1 MESERE
7 HAPKRHLF
15 FQNENGSLRKKKFLK
30 YLSPMEGTFSNI
42 LAGWYKKFQRYKV
55 GYKNGSYQL
64 NNLFQS
70 PETMIESFDQMPFTH
85 HDPAKKLLAS
95 DSIFLRSKMY
105 YCKPED
111 ELWLMV
117 SNLHFKKNLLMRNL
131 YDEKLPLEYHF
142 INIHIKETT
151 IVNKSMVNGVVVKGN
166 TWSLFKAGHSVTEYH
181 FKNSEEK
188 NISIFFTSR
197 WLEKQKAENP
207 LFRNSKLADFFD
219 SPNTGVILD
228 ETQPIYEAIWD
239 EMMGL
244 AEAGVDQNQDA
255 IQRIMHVV
263 LHHFIK
269 KLNLEVISENHFK
282 LNDKDRKNIQ
292 RAEQFLNDHL
302 FGDFPGIDKTARKV
316 GISPTKLKNDFKSM
330 HDTSVYQYF
339 SAQQMQV
346 AQELLAQKK
355 YTVKEIA
362 ALLGYENASKFSAVF
377 KKTFDISPSDI

>member
-1 MESERE
+1 
-7 HAPKRHLF
+7 
-15 FQNENGSLRKKKFLK
+15 
-30 YLSPMEGTFSNI
+30 MEGTFSNI
-42 LAGWYKKFQRYKV
+42 LAAWYKKFQRYKV
-55 GYKNGSYQL
+55 GYKDGSYQL

-85 HDPAKKLLAS
+85 HDPVKKLLAS
-95 DSIFLRSKMY
+95 DSIFLKSKMY
-105 YCKPED
+105 YCNPED

-131 YDEKLPLEYHF
+131 YDDKLPLEYHF
-142 INIHIKETT
+142 INIHMKATT

-188 NISIFFTSR
+188 NITIFFTSR

-207 LFRNSKLADFFD
+207 LFGNSKLADFFD
-219 SPNTGVILD
+219 SPNTEVILD

-239 EMMGL
+239 EMMLL
-244 AEAGVDQNQDA
+244 AMQGVDQNQKA
-255 IQRIMHVV
+255 IRKIMHDV

-339 SAQQMQV
+339 SARQMQV
-346 AQELLAQKK
+346 AQGLLSQKK
-355 YTVKEIA
+355 HTVKEIA

-377 KKTFDISPSDI
+377 KKTFEYNPSDI

>member
-1 MESERE
+1 MES
-7 HAPKRHLF
+7 
-15 FQNENGSLRKKKFLK
+15 
-30 YLSPMEGTFSNI
+30 TFSNI
-42 LAGWYKKFQRYKV
+42 LAAWYKKFQRYKV

-70 PETMIESFDQMPFTH
+70 PQTMIDSFDQMPFTH
-85 HDPAKKLLAS
+85 HDPNKKLLAS
-95 DSIFLRSKMY
+95 DSIFLKSKMY
-105 YCKPED
+105 YCNPED

-131 YDEKLPLEYHF
+131 YDDKLPLEYHF
-142 INIHIKETT
+142 INIHIKATT

-188 NISIFFTSR
+188 NITIFFTSR
-197 WLEKQKAENP
+197 WLEKQKAANP
-207 LFRNSKLADFFD
+207 LFGNSKLADFFD

-239 EMMGL
+239 EMMLL
-244 AEAGVDQNQDA
+244 AMQGVAQNQEA
-255 IQRIMHVV
+255 IRKIMRDV

-330 HDTSVYQYF
+330 HDTSLYQYF
-339 SAQQMQV
+339 SARQMQV

-355 YTVKEIA
+355 HTVKEIA
-362 ALLGYENASKFSAVF
+362 GLLGYENPSKFSAVF
-377 KKTFDISPSDI
+377 KKTFDLSPSEI

>member
-1 MESERE
+1 
-7 HAPKRHLF
+7 
-15 FQNENGSLRKKKFLK
+15 
-30 YLSPMEGTFSNI
+30 MEGTFSNI
-42 LAGWYKKFQRYKV
+42 LAAWYKKFQRYKV
-55 GYKNGSYQL
+55 GYKDGSYQL

-70 PETMIESFDQMPFTH
+70 PQTMIESFDQMPFTH
-85 HDPAKKLLAS
+85 HDPTKKLLAS
-95 DSIFLRSKMY
+95 ESIFLKSKMY
-105 YCKPED
+105 YCTPED

-131 YDEKLPLEYHF
+131 YDDKLPLEYHF
-142 INIHIKETT
+142 INIHLKATT
-151 IVNKSMVNGVVVKGN
+151 IVNKSMVNGMVVKGN
-166 TWSLFKAGHSVTEYH
+166 TWSLYKAGHSVTEYH

-188 NISIFFTSR
+188 NITIFFTSR
-197 WLEKQKAENP
+197 WLEKQKAANP

-219 SPNTGVILD
+219 SPNIGVILD
-228 ETQPIYEAIWD
+228 ETQPIYEAIWA

-255 IQRIMHVV
+255 IQRIMHDV

-282 LNDKDRKNIQ
+282 LSDKDRKNIK
-292 RAEQFLNDHL
+292 RAEQFLNDQL
-302 FGDFPGIDKTARKV
+302 FGDFPGIDKIARKV

-330 HDTSVYQYF
+330 HDTSLYQYF

-355 YTVKEIA
+355 HTVKEIA
-362 ALLGYENASKFSAVF
+362 ALLGYENPSKFSAVF
-377 KKTFDISPSDI
+377 KKKFEYNPSEL